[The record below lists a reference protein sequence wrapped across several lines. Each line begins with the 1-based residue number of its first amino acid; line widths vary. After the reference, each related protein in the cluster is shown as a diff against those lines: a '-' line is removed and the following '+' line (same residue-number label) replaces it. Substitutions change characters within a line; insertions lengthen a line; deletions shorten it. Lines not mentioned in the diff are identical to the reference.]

1 MDTYSSVY
9 RMLEEQTMKWE
20 GRRGSSNVR
29 SSKGGGKMIGGGIG
43 GIIIA
48 GILWLVFGVNPM
60 TALQTG
66 QVIAGGG
73 GGTATEPA
81 TGTDRDTEFVK
92 VVLADTEEVWH
103 QVFNEAGSTYKEP
116 SLILFNGQVSSA
128 CGSASAATGPFYCPG
143 DQTVYLDTS
152 FFVEMRQN
160 LGIVGDQHSSPSQDN
175 EDKAG
180 DFAQAYVI
188 AHEVGHHVQTLLG
201 ITQQVSEASR
211 QVTQTQ
217 ANKLSVLQELQ
228 ADCFAGVWAQR
239 NQQRVQFLEPGD
251 IDEAINAA
259 GQIGDDRLAKA
270 SGREVVPDNFTHG
283 TSQQR
288 IQWFTRG
295 LESGNIQSCDT
306 FSGALS

>member
-1 MDTYSSVY
+1 
-9 RMLEEQTMKWE
+9 MKWR

-29 SSKGGGKMIGGGIG
+29 TSSGGGKMIGGGIG

-66 QVIAGGG
+66 QVITG
-73 GGTATEPA
+73 GGTSTSTEPA
-81 TGTDRDTEFVK
+81 TSDDRDTQFVK

-103 QVFNEAGSTYKEP
+103 QVFNEGGQTYQEP

-128 CGSASAATGPFYCPG
+128 CGSATAATGPFYCPS

-152 FFVEMRQN
+152 FFAEMRQN
-160 LGIVGDQHSSPSQDN
+160 LGISGDQQGSGDDENQGR
-175 EDKAG
+175 AG

-188 AHEVGHHVQTLLG
+188 SHEVGHHVQTLLG
-201 ITQQVSEASR
+201 ITQQVNEASR
-211 QVTQTQ
+211 QVTRTQ

-259 GQIGDDRLAKA
+259 SQIGDDRLARA
-270 SGREVVPDNFTHG
+270 SGRAVTPDSFTHG

-288 IQWFTRG
+288 VQWFTRG
-295 LESGNIQSCDT
+295 LESGNVQSCDT
-306 FSGALS
+306 FSGAL

>member
-1 MDTYSSVY
+1 
-9 RMLEEQTMKWE
+9 MKWQ

-29 SSKGGGKMIGGGIG
+29 TSSSGGKVVCGSIG

-66 QVIAGGG
+66 QVVAGGSNN
-73 GGTATEPA
+73 TSTEAATSN
-81 TGTDRDTEFVK
+81 DRDTQFVK

-103 QVFNEAGSTYKEP
+103 QIFNEAGSTYKEP
-116 SLILFNGQVSSA
+116 ALILFTGQVNSA
-128 CGSASAATGPFYCPG
+128 CGSASSATGPFYCPA

-152 FFVEMRQN
+152 FFVEMNQN
-160 LGIVGDQHSSPSQDN
+160 LGITGDQQGSGEQDN
-175 EDKAG
+175 AGKAG

-201 ITQQVSEASR
+201 ISQQVSEASR
-211 QVTQTQ
+211 QVTQVE

-239 NQQRVQFLEPGD
+239 NQERVQFLEAGD

-259 GQIGDDRLAKA
+259 SQIGDDRLAKA
-270 SGREVVPDNFTHG
+270 SGGAVVPDNFTHG

-288 IQWFTRG
+288 VQWFTRG
-295 LESGNIQSCDT
+295 LESGSVQACDT
-306 FSGALS
+306 FNGTL

>member
-1 MDTYSSVY
+1 
-9 RMLEEQTMKWE
+9 MKWQ

-73 GGTATEPA
+73 GGETSTEPA
-81 TGTDRDTEFVK
+81 TEMDRDTQFVK
-92 VVLADTEEVWH
+92 VVLGDTEEVWH
-103 QVFNEAGSTYKEP
+103 QIFNEAGSTYKEP
-116 SLILFNGQVSSA
+116 SLILFNGRVSSA
-128 CGSASAATGPFYCPG
+128 CGSASSATGPFYCPG

-152 FFVEMRQN
+152 FFTEMRQN
-160 LGIVGDQHSSPSQDN
+160 LGITGDQQGSGGADN
-175 EDKAG
+175 QGKAG

-201 ITQQVSEASR
+201 ISQQVNEASR
-211 QVTQTQ
+211 QVTQSQ

-239 NQQRVQFLEPGD
+239 NQERVQFLEAGD

-259 GQIGDDRLAKA
+259 GQIGDDRLAQA
-270 SGREVVPDNFTHG
+270 SGGQVVPDNFTHG

>member
-1 MDTYSSVY
+1 
-9 RMLEEQTMKWE
+9 MKWQ

-29 SSKGGGKMIGGGIG
+29 TSSGGGKMIGGGIG

-66 QVIAGGG
+66 QVITG
-73 GGTATEPA
+73 GGTSTSTEPA
-81 TGTDRDTEFVK
+81 TGDDRDTQFVK

-103 QVFNEAGSTYKEP
+103 QIFNEGGQTYQEP
-116 SLILFNGQVSSA
+116 SLVLFNGQVSSA
-128 CGSASAATGPFYCPG
+128 CGSATAATGPFYCPG
-143 DQTVYLDTS
+143 DQTIYLDTS
-152 FFVEMRQN
+152 FFAEMRQN
-160 LGIVGDQHSSPSQDN
+160 LGISGDQQGSGDVENQGR
-175 EDKAG
+175 AG

-188 AHEVGHHVQTLLG
+188 SHEVGHHVQTLLG
-201 ITQQVSEASR
+201 ISQQVNEASR
-211 QVTQTQ
+211 QVTRTQ

-259 GQIGDDRLAKA
+259 SQIGDDRLARA
-270 SGREVVPDNFTHG
+270 SGRAVTPDSFTHG

-288 IQWFTRG
+288 VQWFTRG

-306 FSGALS
+306 FSGAL

>member
-1 MDTYSSVY
+1 
-9 RMLEEQTMKWE
+9 MKWQD
-20 GRRGSSNVR
+20 RRGSSYVR
-29 SSKGGGKMIGGGIG
+29 TTSGGGKMFGGGIG

-66 QVIAGGG
+66 QVITGGG
-73 GGTATEPA
+73 NTSTQPA
-81 TGTDRDTEFVK
+81 TSDDRDTRFVK

-103 QVFNEAGSTYKEP
+103 QIFNEAGSTYKEP

-152 FFVEMRQN
+152 FFVEMRQS
-160 LGIVGDQHSSPSQDN
+160 LGITGDEQGSGDSENQG
-175 EDKAG
+175 KAG

-188 AHEVGHHVQTLLG
+188 SHEVGHHVQTLLG
-201 ITQQVSEASR
+201 ITQQVNEASR
-211 QVTQTQ
+211 QVTRAQ
-217 ANKLSVLQELQ
+217 ANKLSVMQELQ

-239 NQQRVQFLEPGD
+239 NQERVQFLEAGD

-259 GQIGDDRLAKA
+259 SQIGDDRLARA
-270 SGREVVPDNFTHG
+270 GGGAVVPDNFTHG

-288 IQWFTRG
+288 VQWFTRG
-295 LESGNIQSCDT
+295 LESGNVQACDT
-306 FSGALS
+306 FSGAL

>member
-1 MDTYSSVY
+1 
-9 RMLEEQTMKWE
+9 MKWR

-29 SSKGGGKMIGGGIG
+29 TSSGGGKMIGGGIG

-66 QVIAGGG
+66 QVVAGGG
-73 GGTATEPA
+73 SSTSTEPA
-81 TGTDRDTEFVK
+81 TGDDRDTQFVK

-103 QVFNEAGSTYKEP
+103 QIFNEGGQTYQEP
-116 SLILFNGQVSSA
+116 SLILFNGQVTSA
-128 CGSASAATGPFYCPG
+128 CGSATSATGPFYCPG

-152 FFVEMRQN
+152 FFAEMRQN
-160 LGIVGDQHSSPSQDN
+160 LGIAGDQQGSGDQDN
-175 EDKAG
+175 QGRAG

-188 AHEVGHHVQTLLG
+188 SHEVGHHVQTLLG
-201 ITQQVSEASR
+201 ITQQVNQASR
-211 QVTQTQ
+211 QVTKVQ

-228 ADCFAGVWAQR
+228 ADCFAGVWANR

-259 GQIGDDRLAKA
+259 SQIGDDRLAQA
-270 SGREVVPDNFTHG
+270 SGRMVTPDSFTHG
-283 TSQQR
+283 SSQQR
-288 IQWFTRG
+288 VSWFTRG
-295 LESGNIQSCDT
+295 LESGSVQSCDT
-306 FSGALS
+306 FSGAL

>member
-1 MDTYSSVY
+1 
-9 RMLEEQTMKWE
+9 MKWQ

-29 SSKGGGKMIGGGIG
+29 TSSGGGGKIMGGGIG

-66 QVIAGGG
+66 QVVAGGG
-73 GGTATEPA
+73 SNNSTQPA
-81 TGTDRDTEFVK
+81 TSDDRDTQFVK
-92 VVLADTEEVWH
+92 VVLADTEEVWG
-103 QVFNEAGSTYKEP
+103 QVFKEGGQTYKDP
-116 SLILFNGQVSSA
+116 SLVLFKGQINSA
-128 CGSASAATGPFYCPG
+128 CGSATSATGPFYCPG

-160 LGIVGDQHSSPSQDN
+160 FGISGDQQQSGDEEN
-175 EDKAG
+175 RDKAG

-188 AHEVGHHVQTLLG
+188 SHEVGHHVQTLLG
-201 ITQQVSEASR
+201 ISQQVSEASR
-211 QVTQTQ
+211 QVTRAQ

-228 ADCFAGVWAQR
+228 ADCFAGVWANR
-239 NQQRVQFLEPGD
+239 NQQRVQFLEAGD
-251 IDEAINAA
+251 VEEAINAA
-259 GQIGDDRLAKA
+259 GQIGDDRLARA
-270 SGREVVPDNFTHG
+270 SGGAVVPDNFTHG

-288 IQWFTRG
+288 VQWFTRG

-306 FSGALS
+306 FSGGL

>member
-1 MDTYSSVY
+1 
-9 RMLEEQTMKWE
+9 MKWQ

-66 QVIAGGG
+66 QIVAGGG
-73 GGTATEPA
+73 NGTSTEAATS
-81 TGTDRDTEFVK
+81 TDRDTQFVK

-103 QVFNEAGSTYKEP
+103 QIFNEVGSTYQEP

-128 CGSASAATGPFYCPG
+128 CGSATAATGPFYCPG
-143 DQTVYLDTS
+143 DQSIYLDTS
-152 FFVEMRQN
+152 FFADMRQN
-160 LGIVGDQHSSPSQDN
+160 LGITGDQQGSGDDENQG
-175 EDKAG
+175 KAG

-188 AHEVGHHVQTLLG
+188 SHEVGHHVQTLLG
-201 ITQQVSEASR
+201 ITQQVNEASR
-211 QVTQTQ
+211 QVTQAQ

-239 NQQRVQFLEPGD
+239 NQARVQFLEAGD
-251 IDEAINAA
+251 VDEAINAA
-259 GQIGDDRLAKA
+259 SQIGDDRLAKA
-270 SGREVVPDNFTHG
+270 RGGAVVPDNFTHG

-288 IQWFTRG
+288 VQWFTRG
-295 LESGNIQSCDT
+295 LESGNIQLCDT
-306 FSGALS
+306 FSGAL